1 MIWNGTS
8 WIVCNDDN
16 YVFSVGYIQSVDSM
30 FSMLIP
36 KSTLWLSF
44 SKPWLSWTHRQE
56 LSKVY
61 PQTSIYS
68 LPTYDF
74 YTFFIIWRICGT
86 VVPVLI
92 IPGEMYQLP
101 PVTSPGGG
109 CSPRRIQ
116 LKLGLNRPDTDCR
129 LQTLCSKSHLDFKY
143 LGVKK

>member
-1 MIWNGTS
+1 MMIWNGTS

-44 SKPWLSWTHRQE
+44 SKP
-56 LSKVY
+56 VY
-61 PQTSIYS
+61 PHTSIYS

-92 IPGEMYQLP
+92 IPGAMYQLP

-109 CSPRRIQ
+109 CTPRRIQ
-116 LKLGLNRPDTDCR
+116 LKLGLNRPDTACG
-129 LQTLCSKSHLDFKY
+129 LQTLCSKSHL
-143 LGVKK
+143 V